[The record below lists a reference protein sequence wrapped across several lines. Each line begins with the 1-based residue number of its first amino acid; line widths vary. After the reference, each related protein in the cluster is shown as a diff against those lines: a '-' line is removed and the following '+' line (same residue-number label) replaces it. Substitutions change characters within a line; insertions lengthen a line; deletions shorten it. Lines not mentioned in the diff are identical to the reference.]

1 MRFVATAPKKKI
13 ASGIPNAPSSF
24 VLSASIHPTESPP
37 AVAAFT
43 TVAQYQNFSFFM
55 TDLFSEI
62 PPISFMASSSE
73 ISVLSEKLYLE
84 KNGKL
89 FSRTIFC
96 LGSGNFFLE
105 LPKDTKTF
113 SS

>member
-1 MRFVATAPKKKI
+1 M
-13 ASGIPNAPSSF
+13 
-24 VLSASIHPTESPP
+24 HPTENPP
-37 AVAAFT
+37 AAAAFT
-43 TVAQYQNFSFFM
+43 TVAQYQNFSFFI

-62 PPISFMASSSE
+62 PPISFMASFSE
-73 ISVLSEKLYLE
+73 ISVPSEKLYLE

-89 FSRTIFC
+89 FSREICC

-105 LPKDTKTF
+105 LPKGTRTF